1 MCIGIGI
8 GNGDV
13 AGVNWLRCCWS
24 KREELFVRERVEGD
38 DGLDESSVSEI
49 YPNCPLLGFLRASV
63 RLER

>member
-1 MCIGIGI
+1 MCTGI

-13 AGVNWLRCCWS
+13 AGVNWLRGCWS

-38 DGLDESSVSEI
+38 DRVDESSVSEM

-63 RLER
+63 RSER